1 MFAYRPISRKHHLYA
16 LNCENGP
23 LKFTI
28 YLHLW
33 NVTNSNCGFFR
44 STLVIS
50 NTYLRTFTFLKI
62 LMRTE
67 IIILASE
74 VSTSYTRIPMFKGA
88 GACVGTRTFKHG
100 NIGYEVGEIFIILH

>member
-1 MFAYRPISRKHHLYA
+1 
-16 LNCENGP
+16 
-23 LKFTI
+23 
-28 YLHLW
+28 
-33 NVTNSNCGFFR
+33 
-44 STLVIS
+44 
-50 NTYLRTFTFLKI
+50 
-62 LMRTE
+62 MRTE